1 LKKCHIFVI
10 FAIVVKFFCKFVVA
24 LKKIGLLTGLFFLL
38 MCGTYAA
45 RPTVQASSLSY
56 NNLQCNAVTLNWVAG
71 NGAAR
76 IVVGRKGSAPDF
88 VPSDNSVYNANAI
101 FGSGTPLGAANDNFV
116 VYNAN
121 GFNFVNVTGLQ
132 PGQIY
137 YFHIYEH
144 DNANTS
150 TQYLISNPAVEVS
163 FTTYNI
169 TLDFSIKVIDSCQVS
184 NSFEFTNTS
193 TSSIPG
199 LTYLFDFGDGTSTSS
214 PVTHR
219 FTGNGGYKDIR
230 IIPQTS
236 ITGCPNTFKRTVKVF
251 PRKVAFIDFKT
262 FNDSQC
268 LEDNY
273 FEVSAT
279 GLLNP
284 FPIGITYYWKFGDGT
299 ESFFAKM
306 KKRYKVAGT
315 FNVMLE
321 LVSNSNSQPTACKDT
336 IMFPLTV
343 LPSPVG
349 SLEIS
354 DTFQCLKH
362 NKFDF
367 TNPDNTLS
375 YFRWYFGDND
385 SSSNQNVSHV
395 YKNVG
400 NYKVMHVAF
409 ANTGCKGRDTV
420 DITVLPN
427 LDSRFTGL
435 DSFYCQ
441 NNQQVKLTP
450 NSIGGTFTGYPVN
463 AEILIPNGPAGQY
476 TMTHIVND
484 KYCADT
490 TIIPFNIYSTPK
502 PNIGRDTPICS
513 VSSYQLDANV
523 VGQSYNWNTGQTTKA
538 ITVFQGGAYNVTV
551 TDGKCSGSD
560 TINVVFSSAPRINI
574 GSDTLLCKGGGLFL
588 KASYPKSTYLWN
600 TGSTDSMIYAFQPG
614 KYQVT
619 VTNPCGV
626 TTDSLFLFY
635 QSDYCDLFM
644 ANSFSPGNDLVN
656 NYFRPRG
663 INITVTLFQ
672 IYNRWGELIFE
683 TDKDTPQ
690 DSDGWDGTYKG
701 EYVPEG
707 LYLWKLNYTTPNGP
721 YIKKNNASGQIIL
734 IR

>member
-1 LKKCHIFVI
+1 MKK
-10 FAIVVKFFCKFVVA
+10 
-24 LKKIGLLTGLFFLL
+24 LGLLAGLMLL
-38 MCGTYAA
+38 FVYAGYAA
-45 RPTVQASSLSY
+45 RPTVQASGLTY
-56 NNLQCNAVTLNWVAG
+56 NSLQCNAVFLNWISG

-76 IVVGRKGSAPDF
+76 LIVGRKGSAPDF
-88 VPSDNSVYNANAI
+88 VPSDNTVYNANTV

-116 VYNAN
+116 VYNA
-121 GFNFVNVTGLQ
+121 GGTNFVQVTALQ

-144 DNANTS
+144 DNSGSS
-150 TQYLISNPAVEVS
+150 TQYLISNPPVEVS

-169 TLDFSIKVIDSCQVS
+169 NLDFTINIIDSCQVT

-199 LTYLFDFGDGTSTSS
+199 LTYMFDFGDGTSTSS

-236 ITGCPNTFKRTVKVF
+236 LTGCPTTFKRTVKVF

-262 FNDSQC
+262 FNDTQC

-273 FEVSAT
+273 FEIAAT

-284 FPIGITYYWKFGDGT
+284 FPIGVIYHWKFGDGS
-299 ESFFAKM
+299 ESSFAKM
-306 KKRYKVAGT
+306 KKRYKVSGT

-321 LVSNSNSQPTACKDT
+321 LSSTSNSQLTACKDT
-336 IMFPLTV
+336 IVFPLTV

-349 SLEIS
+349 SLELN
-354 DTFQCLKH
+354 DTFQCITN

-367 TNPDNTLS
+367 KNPDNTLS

-385 SSSNQNVSHV
+385 SSSSQNVSHV

-400 NYKVMHVAF
+400 NYRVMHVAF

-420 DITVLPN
+420 DITVLPD
-427 LDSRFTGL
+427 LDSKFSGL

-441 NNQQVKLTP
+441 SNQQVKLTP
-450 NSIGGTFTGYPVN
+450 NSPGGTFTGYPVSSTQ
-463 AEILIPNGPAGQY
+463 ILVPNGTPGTYQL
-476 TMTHIVND
+476 THVIRD
-484 KYCADT
+484 KYCEDT
-490 TIIPFNIYSTPK
+490 TVIPFNIYNTPA
-502 PNIGRDTPICS
+502 PFIGRDTPVCS
-513 VSSYQLDANV
+513 VLSYQLDANV
-523 VGQSYNWNTGQTTKA
+523 NSQSYYWNTGQTTKT
-538 ITVFQGGAYNVTV
+538 ITITQGGTYDVIA
-551 TDGKCSGSD
+551 TDGKCSGRD
-560 TINVVFSSAPRINI
+560 TINIVFSSAPKINI
-574 GSDTLLCKGGGLFL
+574 GSDTVLCKGGGIFL
-588 KASYPKSTYLWN
+588 NASYPKSTYLWN
-600 TGSTDSMIYAFQPG
+600 TGSTDSMIYAFQGG
-614 KYQVT
+614 KYQVR

-626 TTDSLFLFY
+626 TTDSVFLFL
-635 QSDYCDLFM
+635 QTDYCDLFM

-663 INITVTLFQ
+663 RNITVTLFQ

-683 TDKDTPQ
+683 SDKDMLQ

-721 YIKKNNASGQIIL
+721 YIKKNNASGQILL